1 MTPIYLDN
9 GATTFPKPHSVI
21 KEVNFCISRYCGNA
35 GRGSHPY
42 AMESAMRI
50 YECRKL
56 LSDTFAVGAPE
67 RVNFTLN
74 TTYAINLLLKGL
86 LRQGDH
92 VLISDIEHNSVWRP
106 IYKLAKLGI
115 IEYDVFPSMLG
126 DEKATPV
133 RICAGIAKKIKKN
146 TRLVICNHSSNICS
160 YHLPIEE
167 IGAFCNRHK
176 ILFAVDAAQSAGHIP
191 INMTKMHID
200 ALCMPA
206 HKGLYGIQGLG
217 VLALSENIPLDTVIE
232 GGNGFASLLG
242 EMPDESPERFES
254 GTMPTPAIVGLSE
267 GLKIINRL
275 GMEEIAE
282 YERSLFRRLRDRL
295 STLPKIKIYAPQYEG
310 AVLLFSHSDI
320 SSEALAM
327 RLGEQGIC
335 LRDGHHCAALAHK
348 TLGTGEDGALRASFG
363 IFNTSYEVDKLVSAL
378 KEL

>member
-9 GATTFPKPHSVI
+9 GATTFPKPHSVV

-35 GRGSHPY
+35 GRGSHPF

-50 YECRKL
+50 YECRRL
-56 LSDTFAVGAPE
+56 LSEAFSVGAPE
-67 RVNFTLN
+67 RISFTLN

-106 IYKLAKLGI
+106 IYKLAKMGI

-126 DEKATPV
+126 DERANPV
-133 RICAGIAKKIKKN
+133 RICAGIARLLKKN

-167 IGAFCNRHK
+167 IGAFCHRHK

-191 INMTKMHID
+191 IDMTKMHID

-217 VLALSENIPLDTVIE
+217 VLALSENISLETVIE

-242 EMPDESPERFES
+242 EMPDESPERFEA
-254 GTMPTPAIVGLSE
+254 GTMPTPAIVGLYE
-267 GLKIINRL
+267 GLKVVNRL
-275 GMEEIAE
+275 GIEKIAE
-282 YERSLFRRLRDRL
+282 YEKALFRRLRDRL
-295 STLPKIKIYAPQYEG
+295 SDLPKIKIYAPQYEG
-310 AVLLFSHSDI
+310 AVLLFSHNDV

-335 LRDGHHCAALAHK
+335 LRGGHHCAALAHK

-363 IFNTSYEVDKLVSAL
+363 IFNTSYEVDRLVSAL
-378 KEL
+378 KEI